1 MNNFQIPLHLFEHA
15 IADYLLTCSM
25 VGWSYNKCLNRNPCK
40 HAMTPSG
47 PASRRIVARLDEGK
61 VATRPQ
67 AAHKQ
72 TRIQSPFYESAGKGF
87 YIFFSPSH
95 DSLRA
100 STKSKLLSLS
110 TRLINSE

>member
-1 MNNFQIPLHLFEHA
+1 MNNFQIPLHLFEHTF
-15 IADYLLTCSM
+15 ADYLLTCSM

-72 TRIQSPFYESAGKGF
+72 TRIQSPFMSLGERDS
-87 YIFFSPSH
+87 IFSSPLPMTLCMPQQNPIFSPFH
-95 DSLRA
+95 PDS
-100 STKSKLLSLS
+100 
-110 TRLINSE
+110 